1 MIFCIALEKEF
12 EDKIMETMGTIGIL
26 LHQDSKNSDLLQS
39 INKILRIFGYN
50 KEIFYIYDEIGNE
63 KEIKLESYILDKDFS
78 EDYEIINCDK
88 NGVSISIF
96 KFDKSLAFELYINLP
111 YIGNDIQEN
120 DYIYK
125 KIIETVQSM
134 DNLEYGFLD
143 FDGNIEKSKEKLLEE
158 LSNNFHSYY
167 ITIFKD
173 KIIKAD
179 YDFWG
184 LPENE

>member
-1 MIFCIALEKEF
+1 M
-12 EDKIMETMGTIGIL
+12 
-26 LHQDSKNSDLLQS
+26 
-39 INKILRIFGYN
+39 
-50 KEIFYIYDEIGNE
+50 
-63 KEIKLESYILDKDFS
+63 
-78 EDYEIINCDK
+78 
-88 NGVSISIF
+88 SISIF

>member
-1 MIFCIALEKEF
+1 
-12 EDKIMETMGTIGIL
+12 METMGTIGIL
-26 LHQDSKNSDLLQS
+26 LCKDSKNSDLLKS

-50 KEIFYIYDEIGNE
+50 KEFFIYDEIDNE

-78 EDYEIINCDK
+78 EDYDIINCKK

-96 KFDKSLAFELYINLP
+96 KFDKSLAFELYTNLSF
-111 YIGNDIQEN
+111 IENDIQKN

-125 KIIETVQSM
+125 RIIETVQSI

-158 LSNNFHSYY
+158 LSNNFYSYY

-173 KIIKAD
+173 KFIKAD

-184 LPENE
+184 LP

>member
-1 MIFCIALEKEF
+1 
-12 EDKIMETMGTIGIL
+12 METMGTIGIL
-26 LHQDSKNSDLLQS
+26 LCKDSKNSDLLKS

-50 KEIFYIYDEIGNE
+50 KEFFIYDEIDNE

-78 EDYEIINCDK
+78 EDYDIINCKK

-96 KFDKSLAFELYINLP
+96 KFDKSLAFELYTNLSF
-111 YIGNDIQEN
+111 IENDIQKN

-125 KIIETVQSM
+125 RIIETVQSI

-158 LSNNFHSYY
+158 LSNNFYSYY

-173 KIIKAD
+173 KFVKAD

-184 LPENE
+184 LP

>member
-1 MIFCIALEKEF
+1 
-12 EDKIMETMGTIGIL
+12 METMGTIGIL
-26 LHQDSKNSDLLQS
+26 LCQASKNSNLLES

-78 EDYEIINCDK
+78 EDYEIINCKK
-88 NGVSISIF
+88 NGASISIF
-96 KFDKSLAFELYINLP
+96 KFDKSLAFELYTNLSF
-111 YIGNDIQEN
+111 IENDIQEN

-125 KIIETVQSM
+125 RIIETVQSI

-158 LSNNFHSYY
+158 LSNNFYSYY

-173 KIIKAD
+173 KFIKAD

>member
-1 MIFCIALEKEF
+1 
-12 EDKIMETMGTIGIL
+12 METMGTIGIL
-26 LHQDSKNSDLLQS
+26 LHQDSKNSDLLES

-88 NGVSISIF
+88 NG
-96 KFDKSLAFELYINLP
+96 DKSLAFELYINLP